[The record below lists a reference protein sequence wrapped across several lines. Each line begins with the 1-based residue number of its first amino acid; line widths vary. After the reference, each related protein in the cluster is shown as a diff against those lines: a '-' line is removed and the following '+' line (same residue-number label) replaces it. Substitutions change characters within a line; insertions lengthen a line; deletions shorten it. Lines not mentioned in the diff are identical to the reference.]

1 MTANSDLPPFYM
13 QTVVRDHYVILSLF
27 IYFIGQKYAFFWD
40 FRVNVFFWGPFGC
53 TDCTVVG

>member
-27 IYFIGQKYAFFWD
+27 IYFIG
-40 FRVNVFFWGPFGC
+40 FRVNVFFWGLFSC
-53 TDCTVVG
+53 TDCTIVG